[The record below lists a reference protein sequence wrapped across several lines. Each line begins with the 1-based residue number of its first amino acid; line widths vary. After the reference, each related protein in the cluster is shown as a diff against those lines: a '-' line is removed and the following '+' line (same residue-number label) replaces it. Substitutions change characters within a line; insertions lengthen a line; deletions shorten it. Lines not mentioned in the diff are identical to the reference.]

1 MLSKLI
7 KEQRYDAGATIV
19 KAGAGGHGLY
29 IIKEGTVE
37 VIRDGQRVASMGPGQ
52 FFGEI
57 SVLDGGPRTADV
69 RAQSDTVC
77 LTLVSWEVKPLL
89 MDNPSLTYKML
100 QEMVKTLDPR
110 EATILRARFGLD
122 GGPEKTLEEVGEKFG
137 VTRERVRQIQNIAL
151 KKLRKMIEKL
161 EAAKTR

>member
-1 MLSKLI
+1 M
-7 KEQRYDAGATIV
+7 
-19 KAGAGGHGLY
+19 Y

-100 QEMVKTLDPR
+100 QEMVKRLRSQAPR
-110 EATILRARFGLD
+110 EHD
-122 GGPEKTLEEVGEKFG
+122 
-137 VTRERVRQIQNIAL
+137 
-151 KKLRKMIEKL
+151 
-161 EAAKTR
+161 